1 MTPIEYLRRK
11 IFGRRLAWQRA
22 LLGENGLPHVDGD
35 IILKDLAR
43 FCRAHQSTAVYSHV
57 RGVMDPLASARLDG
71 RREVWLRI
79 VEHLH
84 LDERFLVNLREG
96 ASDHE

>member
-1 MTPIEYLRRK
+1 MTVPEWMKRR
-11 IFGRRLAWQRA
+11 IRGRRIAWQRA
-22 LLGENGLPHVDGD
+22 LLDDDGRPTRD
-35 IILKDLAR
+35 AELMLKDLAR
-43 FCRAHQSTAVYSHV
+43 FCRAHRSTAAYSHV
-57 RGVMDPLASARLDG
+57 RGTLDALASARLDG

-96 ASDHE
+96 VNDDE